1 MPTCLYCLKEKPVAE
16 FNREHVVP
24 EAFGKFENN
33 FVLHEIVCT
42 ECNSYFGSTL
52 DLKLGRQSI
61 EGLDRYDANVKRPDE
76 KTRFGGT
83 PTLSARVNDGGFA
96 DGAEVYWG
104 AAADESRLVLQL
116 YPQFGVTD
124 GVRTAWFKSE
134 QLPHRND
141 LSSHGFSH
149 EAEISVKSVEM
160 DADSAHGLLAEKGY
174 STSKPEVAGGTREGE
189 ELDIRISG
197 QVDRV
202 LRRAIAKIACN
213 YLAHQYPAVAAMPQT
228 LALRQFIRYG
238 TREDSNPIA
247 LSLKPLV
254 AGATPELAP
263 LAHGVTL
270 EWKGGRLLGDV
281 TLFFRF
287 RYQVLLADGGFLI
300 PPTMIS
306 GGHLF
311 NVAARQI
318 LPLTGDP
325 SRGRPLTPPKRS

>member
-1 MPTCLYCLKEKPVAE
+1 MPTCLYCLKDKPVAE

-24 EAFGKFENN
+24 EAFGKFEDN
-33 FVLHEIVCT
+33 FVLHETVCAD
-42 ECNSYFGSTL
+42 CNSYFGNTL
-52 DLKLGRQSI
+52 DLKLGRYSI
-61 EGLDRYDANVKRPDE
+61 EGLDRYDADVRRPDA

-83 PTLSARVNDGGFA
+83 PTLSARINDGGFA
-96 DGAEVYWG
+96 DGAEVYWA
-104 AAADESRLVLQL
+104 AAADGSRLVLHL

-124 GVRTAWFKSE
+124 GVRTVWFRSE
-134 QLPHRND
+134 ELPQRND
-141 LSSHGFSH
+141 LSSHGFAE
-149 EAEISVKSVEM
+149 EAAISVKTVGM
-160 DADSAHGLLAEKGY
+160 AADFAHGLLAAKGY
-174 STSKPEVAGGTREGE
+174 NTSRPEVAGGTREGE
-189 ELDIRISG
+189 EIDIRISG

-213 YLAHQYPAVAAMPQT
+213 YLAHEYPAIAAMPQT
-228 LALRQFIRYG
+228 LAVRQFVRYG
-238 TREDSNPIA
+238 TPEDFNPIA
-247 LSLKPLV
+247 LSPKPLV
-254 AGATPELAP
+254 AGVTPQLAP

-281 TLFFRF
+281 TLLFRF

-318 LPLTGDP
+318 LPLTSDP
-325 SRGRPLTPPKRS
+325 SRGRPLTPPKR